1 MLLSYVNFSSVNL
14 IMLVE
19 FDIMLFIHEICFV
32 HMRSPVF
39 CPSLGIT
46 NRNTVILVMLMM
58 HDTIWMEGMLMGAE
72 LLLSL
77 LKG

>member
-1 MLLSYVNFSSVNL
+1 
-14 IMLVE
+14 
-19 FDIMLFIHEICFV
+19 
-32 HMRSPVF
+32 MRSPVF